1 MSTNANVPKLRILSS
16 MNLEQAMA
24 EVRRYLEA
32 KNSAG
37 SSLASWTSPG
47 KTGSG
52 AALSTQFNMQGAN
65 IAGLSEIAARLGEV
79 EPHSEMGAAGVFL
92 KRAVRKAIGWYSRPV
107 HAFDRAT
114 IAALQQV
121 RQDMLGL
128 QQQIVALR
136 QEIANGTPAAAQLAQ
151 PAGESVHVQ
160 SSSSEQDELLLL
172 TIELFKNQVAMQAL
186 RQALREENPQLLQR
200 LEVLLSKVE
209 GESGE
214 LKAALLT
221 RLMQETD

>member
-16 MNLEQAMA
+16 MSLEQAMT

-37 SSLASWTSPG
+37 SNPASWTSQG

-52 AALSTQFNMQGAN
+52 AVLSTQFNMQGAN

-79 EPHSEMGAAGVFL
+79 EPHSEMGAAGVSL

-107 HAFDRAT
+107 HDFDRAT

-121 RQDMLGL
+121 RQDMFGL

-136 QEIANGTPAAAQLAQ
+136 QEIANGTPAATEL
-151 PAGESVHVQ
+151 AGESVHVQ

-186 RQALREENPQLLQR
+186 RQALREENPQLLQQ
-200 LEVLLSKVE
+200 LEVLLNKVE

-221 RLMQETD
+221 RLMQGAD

>member
-1 MSTNANVPKLRILSS
+1 
-16 MNLEQAMA
+16 MA

-136 QEIANGTPAAAQLAQ
+136 QEVTNSTPAATAGL
-151 PAGESVHVQ
+151 AGESIHLQ

>member
-107 HAFDRAT
+107 HDFDRAT

-121 RQDMLGL
+121 RQDMFGL

-136 QEIANGTPAAAQLAQ
+136 QEVANSTPAATEL
-151 PAGESVHVQ
+151 AGESVHVQ

-186 RQALREENPQLLQR
+186 RQALREENPQLLQQ
-200 LEVLLSKVE
+200 LEVLLNKVE

-221 RLMQETD
+221 RLMQGAD

>member
-1 MSTNANVPKLRILSS
+1 
-16 MNLEQAMA
+16 MA

-136 QEIANGTPAAAQLAQ
+136 QEVTNSTPAATAGL
-151 PAGESVHVQ
+151 AGESIHLQ

-186 RQALREENPQLLQR
+186 RQALRDENPQLLQQ
-200 LEVLLSKVE
+200 LEVLLNKAE

>member
-1 MSTNANVPKLRILSS
+1 

-32 KNSAG
+32 KNNAG
-37 SSLASWTSPG
+37 SNPVAWTSQG
-47 KTGSG
+47 KAGSG
-52 AALSTQFNMQGAN
+52 AVLSTQFNMQGAN

-107 HAFDRAT
+107 YEFDHAT

-136 QEIANGTPAAAQLAQ
+136 QEIANGTLAVTEL
-151 PAGESVHVQ
+151 AGESVHMQ
-160 SSSSEQDELLLL
+160 SSSSEQDELLRLM
-172 TIELFKNQVAMQAL
+172 IELFKNQVAMQAL
-186 RQALREENPQLLQR
+186 RQALREENPQLLER
-200 LEVLLSKVE
+200 VEVLLNKVE
-209 GESGE
+209 GESSE

-221 RLMQETD
+221 RLMQVTD

>member
-1 MSTNANVPKLRILSS
+1 
-16 MNLEQAMA
+16 MA

-136 QEIANGTPAAAQLAQ
+136 QEVTNSTPAATAGL
-151 PAGESVHVQ
+151 AGESIHLQ

-221 RLMQETD
+221 RLMQGAD

>member
-1 MSTNANVPKLRILSS
+1 MSTNAKVPKLRILSS
-16 MNLEQAMA
+16 MSLEQAMA

-37 SSLASWTSPG
+37 SSPSSWTSPA

-52 AALSTQFNMQGAN
+52 AARSSQFNMQGAN
-65 IAGLSEIAARLGEV
+65 LAGLSEIAARLGQV

-92 KRAVRKAIGWYSRPV
+92 KRVVRKAIGWYSRPV
-107 HAFDRAT
+107 HEFDRAT

-128 QQQIVALR
+128 EQQIASLH
-136 QEIANGTPAAAQLAQ
+136 QEV
-151 PAGESVHVQ
+151 GESAPLAGKSVHAQ
-160 SSSSEQDELLLL
+160 TSSSEQDELLLL
-172 TIELFKNQVAMQAL
+172 MIELFKNVVAVQAL
-186 RQALREENPQLLQR
+186 RQAWREENPQLLQR
-200 LEVLLSKVE
+200 VEGLLNKLE
-209 GESGE
+209 GESSE

-221 RLMQETD
+221 QLMQEPIDKLQK

>member
-1 MSTNANVPKLRILSS
+1 
-16 MNLEQAMA
+16 MA

-136 QEIANGTPAAAQLAQ
+136 QVVTNSTPAATAGL
-151 PAGESVHVQ
+151 AGESIHLQ

-186 RQALREENPQLLQR
+186 RQALRDENPQLLQQ
-200 LEVLLSKVE
+200 LEVLLNKAE

>member
-1 MSTNANVPKLRILSS
+1 MS
-16 MNLEQAMA
+16 

-37 SSLASWTSPG
+37 SAFWTSPG

-52 AALSTQFNMQGAN
+52 AVSSSQFNMQGAN
-65 IAGLSEIAARLGEV
+65 IAGLSEIAARQGQV

-92 KRAVRKAIGWYSRPV
+92 KRAVRKAIGWYSRPA
-107 HAFDRAT
+107 HEFDRAT

-128 QQQIVALR
+128 QQQIAALR
-136 QEIANGTPAAAQLAQ
+136 QEIANGTPAATQS
-151 PAGESVHVQ
+151 AGQSVPLQ
-160 SSSSEQDELLLL
+160 ISSSERDQLLLL
-172 TIELFKNQVAMQAL
+172 MIELFKNLLAVQAL

-200 LEVLLSKVE
+200 LEVLLNKLE
-209 GESGE
+209 GESSE
-214 LKAALLT
+214 LKAALLAQLT
-221 RLMQETD
+221 QVTDR

>member
-1 MSTNANVPKLRILSS
+1 MATNANVPKLRILSS
-16 MNLEQAMA
+16 MSLEQAMA

-32 KNSAG
+32 RNSAG
-37 SSLASWTSPG
+37 SNPVVWTSAG

-52 AALSTQFNMQGAN
+52 VVSSSQFNMQGAN
-65 IAGLSEIAARLGEV
+65 LAGLSEIAARLGEV

-92 KRAVRKAIGWYSRPV
+92 KRTVRKAIGWYSRPV
-107 HAFDRAT
+107 HEFDRAT

-121 RQDMLGL
+121 RQDMLGV

-136 QEIANGTPAAAQLAQ
+136 QEVANGTPAATQS
-151 PAGESVHVQ
+151 AGESVHVR

-172 TIELFKNQVAMQAL
+172 MIELFKNQVAVQAL
-186 RQALREENPQLLQR
+186 RQALRDENPQLLER
-200 LEVLLSKVE
+200 VEALLSKVE
-209 GESGE
+209 GESSE

-221 RLMQETD
+221 QLMQVTDR

>member
-79 EPHSEMGAAGVFL
+79 EPHSEMGAAGVSL

-107 HAFDRAT
+107 HDFDRAT

-136 QEIANGTPAAAQLAQ
+136 QEVTNSTPAATEL
-151 PAGESVHVQ
+151 AGESVHVQ

-186 RQALREENPQLLQR
+186 RQALREENPQLLQQ
-200 LEVLLSKVE
+200 LEVLLNKVE
-209 GESGE
+209 GESSE

-221 RLMQETD
+221 RLMQGAD

>member
-32 KNSAG
+32 KNNAG
-37 SSLASWTSPG
+37 SNPVAWTSQG
-47 KTGSG
+47 KAGSG
-52 AALSTQFNMQGAN
+52 AVLSTQFNMQGAN

-107 HAFDRAT
+107 YEFDHAT

-136 QEIANGTPAAAQLAQ
+136 QEIANGTLAVTEL
-151 PAGESVHVQ
+151 AGESVHMQ
-160 SSSSEQDELLLL
+160 SSSSEQDELLRLM
-172 TIELFKNQVAMQAL
+172 IELFKNQVAMQAL
-186 RQALREENPQLLQR
+186 RQALREENPQLLER
-200 LEVLLSKVE
+200 VEVLLNKVE
-209 GESGE
+209 GESSE

-221 RLMQETD
+221 RLMQVTD

>member
-37 SSLASWTSPG
+37 TNPVVWTSPG
-47 KTGSG
+47 KTGSS
-52 AALSTQFNMQGAN
+52 AASPSQFNMQGAN
-65 IAGLSEIAARLGEV
+65 LAGLAEIAARLGEV
-79 EPHSEMGAAGVFL
+79 EAHSEMGAAGVFL

-107 HAFDRAT
+107 HEFDRAT
-114 IAALQQV
+114 VAALQQV

-128 QQQIVALR
+128 QQQIAAFR
-136 QEIANGTPAAAQLAQ
+136 QQIASGTQAATEL
-151 PAGESVHVQ
+151 AGESVRVR

-172 TIELFKNQVAMQAL
+172 MIELFKNLVAVQAL
-186 RQALREENPQLLQR
+186 RQALRDENPQLLER
-200 LEVLLSKVE
+200 VEALLSKVE
-209 GESGE
+209 GESSE

-221 RLMQETD
+221 QLMQVTDR

>member
-1 MSTNANVPKLRILSS
+1 MS
-16 MNLEQAMA
+16 LEQAMT

-37 SSLASWTSPG
+37 SNPASWTSQG

-52 AALSTQFNMQGAN
+52 AVLSTQFNMQGAN

-107 HAFDRAT
+107 HEFDRAT

-128 QQQIVALR
+128 QQQIAALR

-221 RLMQETD
+221 RLMQGAD